1 MLLKRNLLYKIFVA
15 LIAFMIVF
23 SAVYWVFAEEINPE
37 EMTANAVML
46 LDQDTGAV
54 LYEKNPDM
62 QVAPAST
69 TKLLTAVVVLEH
81 LQLTDCLL
89 YTSGDGG
96 NGAVSFR
103 REKYIAAGG
112 PDGGNGGKG
121 GDILFQADKDMRT
134 LIDFRYKR
142 KFAAGNGSNGGKRNM
157 AGKDGEDLIIKV
169 PEGTVILDEKTGRVV
184 ADLHSGI
191 PRVILKGGR
200 GGKGNANF
208 ATPTRHCLLYTSRCV

>member
-1 MLLKRNLLYKIFVA
+1 
-15 LIAFMIVF
+15 MIV
-23 SAVYWVFAEEINPE
+23 
-37 EMTANAVML
+37 
-46 LDQDTGAV
+46 D
-54 LYEKNPDM
+54 K
-62 QVAPAST
+62 
-69 TKLLTAVVVLEH
+69 VVI
-81 LQLTDCLL
+81 
-89 YTSGDGG
+89 SIKAGDGG

-142 KFAAGNGSNGGKRNM
+142 KFAAGNGSNGGQRNM

-208 ATPTRHCLLYTSRCV
+208 ATPTRQAPRFALPGRKTAARKVILELKKRGHDVDTSVYTVQQALFQAWGNPRCFQWYPRQSPKLRIIILRRFPQTSG

>member
-1 MLLKRNLLYKIFVA
+1 
-15 LIAFMIVF
+15 MIV
-23 SAVYWVFAEEINPE
+23 
-37 EMTANAVML
+37 
-46 LDQDTGAV
+46 D
-54 LYEKNPDM
+54 K
-62 QVAPAST
+62 
-69 TKLLTAVVVLEH
+69 VVI
-81 LQLTDCLL
+81 
-89 YTSGDGG
+89 SIKAGDGG

-191 PRVILKGGR
+191 PRVYPKRRPGRKGQRQFCHAHQAGAEVCPAR
-200 GGKGNANF
+200 QKNGCAQGDSGAEIHCRCGTCRFSKRGEIHAAFSGIRGKAQNCGLSFYDAFPKPRGSWCGGKQFCNGGF
-208 ATPTRHCLLYTSRCV
+208 ARAD

>member
-1 MLLKRNLLYKIFVA
+1 
-15 LIAFMIVF
+15 MIV
-23 SAVYWVFAEEINPE
+23 
-37 EMTANAVML
+37 
-46 LDQDTGAV
+46 D
-54 LYEKNPDM
+54 K
-62 QVAPAST
+62 
-69 TKLLTAVVVLEH
+69 VVI
-81 LQLTDCLL
+81 
-89 YTSGDGG
+89 SIKAGDGG

-191 PRVILKGGR
+191 PRVILKAAGAER
-200 GGKGNANF
+200 
-208 ATPTRHCLLYTSRCV
+208 ATPILPRPPGRRRGLPCPAEKRLRAR